1 MTRRRLL
8 LAALLLLS
16 AGRAWAAPATAL
28 LESSSARGAADCP
41 DAESLARTVN
51 DGLGRAALTPAG
63 AAAHAAPL
71 RVAVAFER
79 AGKGYAATVHVGDGR
94 GGTRRLSDAGPGCG
108 PLANAVGVLLVVVL
122 DSSAEALGGEAA
134 PAPSAARSASALAST
149 PSSPASRPATTAD
162 VGLGAGVAQGLVG
175 GWSPAVGLAGTLA
188 YHRWAARVGGL
199 WLPTKASD
207 FGPGRVEVGL
217 AIARL
222 ALCWSPVGDP
232 SRVMLGLC
240 AQQQVGWMRGRGLDF
255 DGGNRAADH
264 LWLAAGASLVA
275 SGPAGRALGW
285 EVEAG
290 VVRLLQEQR
299 FVVDNLGTAFQSDP
313 FAFMT
318 TLALTTRIW

>member
-1 MTRRRLL
+1 MTRRRAL

-16 AGRAWAAPATAL
+16 AGRAWGAPATAL
-28 LESSSARGAADCP
+28 LESTSAPGAGDCP
-41 DAESLARTVN
+41 GAEALARTVN

-63 AAAHAAPL
+63 AAAPATPL
-71 RVAVAFER
+71 RVAVTFER
-79 AGKGYAATVHVGDGR
+79 AAKGYAATVRVGDGR

-122 DSSAEALGGEAA
+122 DSSAEDLGGDAA
-134 PAPSAARSASALAST
+134 PAPPAARSASALGSA
-149 PSSPASRPATTAD
+149 PAPASRSVTTAD
-162 VGLGAGVAQGLVG
+162 VALGAGVAQGLVG

-188 YHRWAARVGGL
+188 YHRWAARVGGI

-222 ALCWSPVGDP
+222 ALCLSPVGDP
-232 SRVMLGLC
+232 SRVMLGVC

-264 LWLAAGASLVA
+264 LWLAAGASIVA
-275 SGPAGRALGW
+275 SGPAGRAFGW